1 MKTYPSSS
9 ASTDVV
15 GQASNVVWVTH
26 ENGGLYGGEGSS
38 GQCGAGTA
46 AEGVVH
52 DLPALN

>member
-52 DLPALN
+52 DLAALN